1 MKLWALLALV
11 APVAVQAFPLE
22 DHKAELHTR
31 DGDTRKHL
39 GYRVVSKV
47 CSPFHSILRSI
58 LYSIPHPP

>member
-1 MKLWALLALV
+1 MKLWALLAL
-11 APVAVQAFPLE
+11 AASIAVQAFPLE

-47 CSPFHSILRSI
+47 CPQFHSPLYSI